1 MSIRSMFTFEP
12 PKLQRHSLREVG
24 PTSRIRAST
33 QRPRYGRWTGGQ
45 WRAGRHVPPAVRAGL
60 LTAAALAGLATFAVS
75 PAAAVNGTTGSVT
88 AFGSARAYG
97 APPASKLAAPVVATT
112 STQDGKGYWL
122 LGADGGV
129 FTYGDAHFYGSEAA
143 SGVATPFVGIA
154 PTLDGHGY
162 WIAGDF
168 GNVYSFG
175 DAPMAGSSG
184 VFPAAPVVGIAAA
197 SPTGYWLAA
206 ADGGVFSFGD
216 ARFYGSLGGHRLNA
230 PVVGIVPTADR
241 HGYWLVAADGGVFSF
256 GDARFY
262 GSLGATPPPRTTP
275 VVGMAAQPNGAG
287 YWLTTTD
294 KRLPSPTPVPSVLD
308 RCNQPTAG
316 PVVEPSTIVLA
327 CGDGNALL
335 THLSWS
341 SWTATTA
348 TGSGYYTH
356 NTCTPNCALGTFV
369 SVPASVRLSYP
380 IQTRV
385 GKEFASISYTFANP
399 SAPGGSSTYALV
411 APTSPG

>member
-1 MSIRSMFTFEP
+1 M
-12 PKLQRHSLREVG
+12 
-24 PTSRIRAST
+24 
-33 QRPRYGRWTGGQ
+33 
-45 WRAGRHVPPAVRAGL
+45 
-60 LTAAALAGLATFAVS
+60 
-75 PAAAVNGTTGSVT
+75 
-88 AFGSARAYG
+88 
-97 APPASKLAAPVVATT
+97 T
-112 STQDGKGYWL
+112 STPDGKGYWL

-129 FTYGDAHFYGSEAA
+129 FTYGDAHFFGSEAA
-143 SGVATPFVGIA
+143 SGVAAPFVGIA

-162 WIAGDF
+162 WIASDF

-175 DAPMAGSSG
+175 DAPTAGPSG
-184 VFPAAPVVGIAAA
+184 VFPTAPVVGIAAA
-197 SPTGYWLAA
+197 STRGYWLAA

-216 ARFYGSLGGHRLNA
+216 ARYYGSLGTHRLNA

-241 HGYWLVAADGGVFSF
+241 HGYWLVAADGGVFSFGDARYYGSLGTHRLNAPVVGMASTADRHGYWLVAADGGVFGF

-294 KRLPSPTPVPSVLD
+294 KRLPLPTPVPSVLD
-308 RCNQPTAG
+308 QCNQPTAG
-316 PVVEPSTIVLA
+316 PVVEPSIIVLA

-335 THLSWS
+335 THLTWS

-348 TGSGYYTH
+348 TGSGFYTH

-380 IQTRV
+380 IQTTV

-411 APTSPG
+411 APTSLG